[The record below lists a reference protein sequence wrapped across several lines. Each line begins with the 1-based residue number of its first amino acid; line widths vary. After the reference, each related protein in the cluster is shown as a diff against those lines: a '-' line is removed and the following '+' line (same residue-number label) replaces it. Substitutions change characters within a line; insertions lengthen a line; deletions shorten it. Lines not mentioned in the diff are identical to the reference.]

1 MVGVLAGVGAGVGA
15 ELAGDHM
22 AGDHMAPCFLVG
34 IFLGLLL
41 AFVNTLFFGQFDT
54 LLGPIVPILV
64 VQGTLVAILVVPVFQ
79 LLDLIITELKK
90 HMTSYN
96 SMPLIG

>member
-1 MVGVLAGVGAGVGA
+1 MGAGA

-41 AFVNTLFFGQFDT
+41 AFVNTLFFGLFGI
-54 LLGPIVPILV
+54 LLVPMVPSPV
-64 VQGTLVAILVVPVFQ
+64 VQGPPMVSSPHQLGLIL
-79 LLDLIITELKK
+79 
-90 HMTSYN
+90 
-96 SMPLIG
+96 